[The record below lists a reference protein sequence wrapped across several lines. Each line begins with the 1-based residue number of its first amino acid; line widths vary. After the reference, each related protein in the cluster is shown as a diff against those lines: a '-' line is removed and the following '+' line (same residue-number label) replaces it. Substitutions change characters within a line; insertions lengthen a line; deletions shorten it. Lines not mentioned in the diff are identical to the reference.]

1 MAKYLARSCLRCGDY
16 FGVIISQM
24 QNDVV
29 NAIKAVCL
37 RCSYYFAGTII
48 TGGGTTKDN
57 DK

>member
-24 QNDVV
+24 QN
-29 NAIKAVCL
+29 AIKAVCL
-37 RCSYYFAGTII
+37 RCSYYFTWTII